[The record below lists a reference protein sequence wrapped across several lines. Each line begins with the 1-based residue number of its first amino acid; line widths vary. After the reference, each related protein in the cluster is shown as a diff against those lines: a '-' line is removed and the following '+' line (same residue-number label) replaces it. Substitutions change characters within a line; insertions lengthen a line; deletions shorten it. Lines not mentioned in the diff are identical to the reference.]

1 MRTRSA
7 RLLLLTFLAPLL
19 FAASPPPPVAT
30 SSAPAAVPSAP
41 TATSHPVMLI
51 VHGAWGGA
59 WQFSKIDPLLRAR
72 GFDVRRV
79 TLTGL
84 GERSHLASPEIGLTT
99 HIDDVVNVIR
109 FENLHDIILVG
120 HSYGGMV
127 ISGVAD
133 RVPDRIA
140 QLIYLDALVPD
151 NGDSVMTLA
160 THRPGSF
167 DLEKMTRDGF
177 VVPFWV
183 RPGKP
188 YPIDVPQPLKT
199 FTDRISLTNPARE
212 KIPATYIL
220 TVEPGHAPDDDDFAP
235 AAARARERGW
245 TVLTM
250 AGDHNPHWRKPAET
264 ADVLARAV
272 HVPASAPP

>member
-1 MRTRSA
+1 MNFLTRILAFTILSTSA
-7 RLLLLTFLAPLL
+7 LFSPLL
-19 FAASPPPPVAT
+19 AQPATPVRPPTLV
-30 SSAPAAVPSAP
+30 
-41 TATSHPVMLI
+41 I

-59 WQFSKIDPLLRAR
+59 WQFSRIDPLLRER
-72 GFDVRRV
+72 GYDVRRV

-84 GERSHLASPEIGLTT
+84 GERSHLASPDLGLAT
-99 HIDDVVNVIR
+99 HVADVVNVIR
-109 FENLHDIILVG
+109 FENLHDVILLG

-127 ISGVAD
+127 ITGVAD
-133 RVPDRIA
+133 QIPERIA
-140 QLIYLDALVPD
+140 QLIYLDALVPND
-151 NGDSVMTLA
+151 GDSVMSLA
-160 THRPGSF
+160 PHRPGSF

-199 FTDRISLTNPARE
+199 FTDRLSLTNPARE

-220 TVEPGHAPDDDDFAP
+220 TVEAGHAPDDDDFAP
-235 AAARARERGW
+235 AAARARARGW
-245 TVLTM
+245 PVVVM

-264 ADVLARAV
+264 ADVLAHAV
-272 HVPASAPP
+272 LIPAHSSPSP